1 MALDSSI
8 YFQQQG
14 VQLPD
19 PVNKLAQLGQVQQF
33 QNQNALAQLQLSQ
46 AQRAND
52 QAEGLNRL
60 YQAAVKPDG
69 TVDRAALFTSA
80 AQQGLGSVIPGLQKQ
95 FAEADKATADV
106 GKTKAETGKIT
117 TETLNATLQQG
128 RDILTQANDPATARQ
143 WLQAQYANPDTA
155 AIFNKLGPV
164 DQALARFD
172 QQTATPEG
180 FARWKQG
187 AMLTAQELV
196 KQTMPDANTVL
207 NAQVSRQNNADTN
220 ATSRANNNA
229 TVGATIRGQNL
240 SYEAGKVPPG
250 YRRTS
255 DGNLE
260 AIPGGPAEKD
270 KAPTEFQ
277 GKNAVFG
284 SRAEAADK
292 ILTDLTGKYNV
303 GATNMKAGMN
313 GAAGTLLNYALSP
326 ESQKAEQAQRDFINA
341 VLRQES
347 GAAIAESEFDNA
359 RKQYFP
365 QPGDSNAVVA
375 QKAANRQLVIQGF
388 KDNSGPL
395 AKKSFGKSPAGAA
408 PTVPPDIGDLLNK
421 YGG

>member
-19 PVNKLAQLGQVQQF
+19 PVNKLAQLGQLQSF

-60 YQAAVKPDG
+60 YQNAVKADG
-69 TVDRAALFTSA
+69 TVDRSALFTGA

-106 GKTKAETGKIT
+106 DESKAKTAKSRA
-117 TETLNATLQQG
+117 ETLNTTLQQG
-128 RDILTQANDPATARQ
+128 RDILTQANDPASARQ
-143 WLQAQYANPDTA
+143 WLAAQYANPDTA

-220 ATSRANNNA
+220 ATSRANNAATNA
-229 TVGATIRGQNL
+229 TTQRGQNM

-250 YRRTS
+250 YRRTA

-260 AIPGGPAEKD
+260 AIPGGPADIKNSKEGNQRTQDAKD
-270 KAPTEFQ
+270 VLAI
-277 GKNAVFG
+277 
-284 SRAEAADK
+284 AD
-292 ILTDLTGKYNV
+292 
-303 GATNMKAGMN
+303 
-313 GAAGTLLNYALSP
+313 
-326 ESQKAEQAQRDFINA
+326 QAEQLLGKASNGYLSSGYNQALGALGSSTAAAQADA
-341 VLRQES
+341 QLKVLQ
-347 GAAIAESEFDNA
+347 GAMVS
-359 RKQYFP
+359 KMP
-365 QPGDSNAVVA
+365 
-375 QKAANRQLVIQGF
+375 KM
-388 KDNSGPL
+388 SGPQSDKDVL
-395 AKKSFGKSPAGAA
+395 LYREMAGQIGD
-408 PTVPPDIGDLLNK
+408 PTVPVAQRRAALQTVRDLQRK
-421 YGG
+421 YLGQDTAAPAAAAPAASSDGWSVTQVK